1 MMGIKIQSELTACPE
16 KSYNFKAQSHNYV
29 LMAFLPKREVWW
41 KSPGNE
47 FAQSSLSTTSFSFA
61 LG

>member
-1 MMGIKIQSELTACPE
+1 MMVIKIHSELIACPE
-16 KSYNFKAQSHNYV
+16 KSYNFKAQSYNYV

-47 FAQSSLSTTSFSFA
+47 FAQSPLSITSFSFA